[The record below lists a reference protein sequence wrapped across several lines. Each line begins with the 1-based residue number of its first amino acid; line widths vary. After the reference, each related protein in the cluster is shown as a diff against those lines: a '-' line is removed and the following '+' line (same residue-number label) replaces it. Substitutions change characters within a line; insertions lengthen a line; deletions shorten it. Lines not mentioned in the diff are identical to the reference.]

1 MLTTLIGSLPCLS
14 ATIPVSGLRSDTNS
28 VRVGDISCTSSRT
41 PRAMISSGIMYGD
54 NRSKSTDM
62 DSWDRVNNDEG
73 IAFISVN
80 IPLGQNDTVDCN
92 KLYEIA
98 LHTKEAELKLLKEK
112 LRVLSLK
119 ESLATQ
125 SFSE

>member
-1 MLTTLIGSLPCLS
+1 MTTLIGSLPCLS
-14 ATIPVSGLRSDTNS
+14 ATIPVSGLRNDTNS
-28 VRVGDISCTSSRT
+28 VRVGDISCNSSRT
-41 PRAMISSGIMYGD
+41 PRAMITTGIMYGD
-54 NRSKSTDM
+54 NRSTSTDI

-73 IAFISVN
+73 MAFISVN

-98 LHTKEAELKLLKEK
+98 LQTKEAELKLLQEK

-119 ESLATQ
+119 QSLSTQ